1 MWSPTTP
8 SVFFMK
14 PLSSITRS
22 DWPISWSRRP
32 LTTTKVDTTTTTK
45 FETTKKSDT
54 LTATTKIETETITP
68 VPNTTA
74 ESTTITTTTTTESSD
89 NDDDSPDT
97 ELFLDQPIQSRLL
110 GPSTTTVPKDP
121 ISLTSKRTLTGSHSR
136 SFDDDRIRDRDN
148 VVKTDPRGR
157 NIRRRSN
164 HHLAICRRE
173 FLRPLEAREEA
184 SDLVFTGIVERVH
197 KRVSSDPYQRSRREH
212 RDHLNYH
219 HSRHHRGNDKSKN
232 SWYRGIVRV
241 KRVIK
246 GNKDFEGN
254 RLMIEGFGSR
264 KICESDVKSGESR
277 IFMVNSTKHGRFKIT
292 SSLMRIDYD
301 NLKKV
306 ISAARSRF

>member
-1 MWSPTTP
+1 
-8 SVFFMK
+8 MK

-22 DWPISWSRRP
+22 DWPTSWSRRP

-45 FETTKKSDT
+45 FDTTKKSDT
-54 LTATTKIETETITP
+54 LTATTKIETMATKTITP
-68 VPNTTA
+68 VPNTTS
-74 ESTTITTTTTTESSD
+74 ESTTMTITTESP
-89 NDDDSPDT
+89 DDDDDPPDT
-97 ELFLDQPIQSRLL
+97 ELPLDQPIQSRSL
-110 GPSTTTVPKDP
+110 GPSMVTVPKDP
-121 ISLTSKRTLTGSHSR
+121 ISLTSKRTSTSSHSR

-212 RDHLNYH
+212 RDHQNHH
-219 HSRHHRGNDKSKN
+219 HSRHHHGNDKSKN

-277 IFMVNSTKHGRFKIT
+277 IFMVNSTKNGRFKIT